1 MPVAYRHGWSTTRR
15 VVTCHQIEPAA
26 DTLRLA
32 NRHAGKIAAPGLWVA
47 APRRAARWPGVYR
60 V

>member
-1 MPVAYRHGWSTTRR
+1 LPVAYRLGESTTRP

-32 NRHAGKIAAPGLWVA
+32 NRHAGKIAAPGLWV
-47 APRRAARWPGVYR
+47 PGDGQA
-60 V
+60 